1 MHEDLHAIGQ
11 VLQEAREAQGLSL
24 ADVEARTKIAA
35 SVLEALETG
44 DSSRLPH
51 PAYARGFLRSYATIL
66 GLDPAPLL
74 ARFAQAYPIPQELE
88 EAPEERAAQIR
99 VTVRGP
105 GSEPF
110 GPWPMWLAGG
120 VALIVLAVG
129 GWFGFRWYILP
140 QVAKLREVASAV
152 SHAPNATSAVPSE
165 AFPSPSGNA
174 SAAGAMPSE
183 GSSGAHDNASSPRE
197 EKSTSTQGVPGH
209 GSSST
214 DVAGKSQ
221 ESPATIVSPAPSR
234 VMRVEAVANSWLQAK
249 IDDKVTDYFLR
260 KGETVDIAFT
270 STLTLKVGNAAGVR
284 LHLDGRLYPLD
295 NPRVGE
301 VRTITVR

>member
-24 ADVEARTKIAA
+24 VDVEARTKIAA
-35 SVLEALETG
+35 PVLEALEAG

-51 PAYARGFLRSYATIL
+51 PVYARGFLRSYATLL

-88 EAPEERAAQIR
+88 EPPEERAAQIG
-99 VTVRGP
+99 VTVRSS
-105 GSEPF
+105 GSEPL

-152 SHAPNATSAVPSE
+152 SHTPNETSAVSSE
-165 AFPSPSGNA
+165 ALPSASGNA
-174 SAAGAMPSE
+174 SDAGTMPLE
-183 GSSGAHDNASSPRE
+183 GASGAHDNASSPRE
-197 EKSTSTQGVPGH
+197 ENSTQGMPPH
-209 GSSST
+209 GASPT
-214 DVAGKSQ
+214 DATGKGQ
-221 ESPATIVSPAPSR
+221 DSPATVPAPAPSR

-260 KGETVDIAFT
+260 KGESVDIPFT